1 MRIRESGLFK
11 AGTAVLATVT
21 LLSAGMP
28 DDQHLVDW
36 VQKRVHELQPS
47 RAERRIDDIGWA
59 HGILEAEGLARKLNR
74 PVLLFTHDG
83 RIETG
88 RC

>member
-1 MRIRESGLFK
+1 MRMRARSFFK
-11 AGTAVLATVT
+11 TGTAVFATVT

-28 DDQHLVDW
+28 DDHHLLDW
-36 VQKRVHELQPS
+36 VQQRVRALQPG

-74 PVLLFTHDG
+74 PVFIFTHDG

>member
-1 MRIRESGLFK
+1 MRMKGMGFFK
-11 AGTAVLATVT
+11 VGTALFATVT
-21 LLSAGMP
+21 LFSAVMP
-28 DDQHLVDW
+28 DDQQLADW
-36 VQKRVHELQPS
+36 VQERVRALQPS

-59 HGILEAEGLARKLNR
+59 PGILKAEEFARKLNR
-74 PVLLFTHDG
+74 PVFIFTYEG

>member
-1 MRIRESGLFK
+1 MRMKGMGFFK
-11 AGTAVLATVT
+11 VGTALFATVT
-21 LLSAGMP
+21 LFSAVMP
-28 DDQHLVDW
+28 DDQQLVDW
-36 VQKRVHELQPS
+36 VQERVRALQPS

-59 HGILEAEGLARKLNR
+59 HGILEAEAFARKLNR
-74 PVLLFTHDG
+74 PVFIFTHDG